1 MDTLTRRLARPFAL
15 VLLALLVACGGGGKR
30 SPLEQTLYTYSS
42 VIRWSEFDKALAYLD
57 PEVQARSPMSSVELE
72 RLKQYQVSGYDVRS
86 SENVGDAEYLQVV
99 EIRVV
104 NRHTQ
109 AERSLTDRQRW
120 RWDAEAKRWWLVSGL
135 PDFSPR

>member
-1 MDTLTRRLARPFAL
+1 MDTLTRRLARSVAL
-15 VLLALLVACGGGGKR
+15 VLLALLVACGGSGKR

-42 VIRWSEFDKALAYLD
+42 VIRWSEFDKAVAYLD
-57 PEVQARSPMSSVELE
+57 PQAQAATPMSALELE

-86 SENVGDAEYLQVV
+86 SEQVGDGEYLQVV

-120 RWDAEAKRWWLVSGL
+120 RWDPEAKRWWLASGL